1 MSRKSPMTKRK
12 TYVQGLTVVQLRN
25 IARRNFRGKGE
36 GKSEATLRKQVLDTK
51 RLTHK
56 KLTEEANN
64 TAEKRRK
71 SPVRKSPRKASPKGT
86 RGKGKKGLT
95 KKRAPPKRK
104 SPAKKRA
111 SPKRKALTKEQ
122 RLLEMSSVQLR
133 HLARKHGVC
142 PRGKNPTHKHYASS
156 LANKLTKKQIPAKR
170 ARRSPKK

>member
-1 MSRKSPMTKRK
+1 MTKRK

-36 GKSEATLRKQVLDTK
+36 GKSEAVLRKQVLDTK

-71 SPVRKSPRKASPKGT
+71 SPV
-86 RGKGKKGLT
+86 KGKK
-95 KKRAPPKRK
+95 ASPKRK
-104 SPAKKRA
+104 SPAKKRKSPTKKRA

-170 ARRSPKK
+170 ARKSPKK

>member
-36 GKSEATLRKQVLDTK
+36 GKSEAVLRKQVLDTK

-71 SPVRKSPRKASPKGT
+71 SPV
-86 RGKGKKGLT
+86 KGKK
-95 KKRAPPKRK
+95 ASPKRK
-104 SPAKKRA
+104 SPAKKRKSPTKKRA

-170 ARRSPKK
+170 ARKSPKK